1 MLHPLCAEGLESSLV
16 GNQHTIDHEPL
27 SASHTS
33 DDFVR
38 VRILTLRADKLLD
51 GIVDVKRFKVGH
63 VYEVGPRLADL
74 LIASGH
80 AVRERRRPDRERMSG
95 DPAESG

>member
-1 MLHPLCAEGLESSLV
+1 M
-16 GNQHTIDHEPL
+16 

-33 DDFVR
+33 HDFVR
-38 VRILTLRADKLLD
+38 IRILTLRADKLLD

-63 VYEVGPRLADL
+63 VVEVGPRLADL

-80 AVRERRRPDRERMSG
+80 AVRERRRADRDRMSR
-95 DPAESG
+95 DPAKSG